1 MAKRAEGDDHRR
13 SVGSAQSRSFRS
25 QMVDDTIE
33 FETDDIPP
41 ASAASDT
48 LGKTKT
54 LLAANGAQHRQG
66 LRANECAG
74 ALRLGHRD
82 TPASAISHCK
92 LFKRARVASGLT
104 REIDKRA
111 PSGIAPSL
119 AFSRML
125 S

>member
-41 ASAASDT
+41 ASDT

-74 ALRLGHRD
+74 ALRLGRRD

-92 LFKRARVASGLT
+92 LFKRASVASGLT

-111 PSGIAPSL
+111 PSGIAASL

-125 S
+125 R